1 MKLIFNARLHEDVF
15 PDDWEQS
22 HLVPIQQQNKTKK
35 RKKKKKKRKDSKKLM
50 KKYRPTSILPI
61 LSKLFEKLVLNFLSN
76 YFMQNKLQ
84 NSYFQPN
91 I

>member
-1 MKLIFNARLHEDVF
+1 MKLIFNARLNEGVF

-22 HLVPIQQQNKTKK
+22 NLVPIQQQNK
-35 RKKKKKKRKDSKKLM
+35 KKKKKKRKDSKKFM
-50 KKYRPTSILPI
+50 KKYRPTSILLI

-84 NSYFQPN
+84 NSYNSLIFR
-91 I
+91 